1 MASLLETCCRA
12 VTCRCN
18 VVAPF
23 PVPPYASWTSMS
35 WLRRC
40 KILLTS
46 ATFESESTGL
56 SSRRR
61 LALNSGQRNRS
72 LTLSGPFVQPWDS
85 ACLRIFAWTT
95 LLSSKSSF
103 SSVFERSLEDFN
115 DRRRFPCVTSGASCD
130 PVLPSE
136 MPSSATMG
144 GRSHSTLSLE
154 ELLLE
159 LEVDKVEPDDSLE
172 SKCSASSCSGCED
185 CEDSDAFLFPW
196 LCRQKLQHCKKK
208 LYSAPIVT

>member
-1 MASLLETCCRA
+1 
-12 VTCRCN
+12 
-18 VVAPF
+18 
-23 PVPPYASWTSMS
+23 MS

-40 KILLTS
+40 KSLLRS
-46 ATFESESTGL
+46 ATFVSESTGL

-103 SSVFERSLEDFN
+103 WSVFEHSLDALEDFN
-115 DRRRFPCVTSGASCD
+115 DRRRLPCVTSGASCG
-130 PVLPSE
+130 PVS
-136 MPSSATMG
+136 PSSAAMG

-154 ELLLE
+154 EPLLELE

-172 SKCSASSCSGCED
+172 SKCSAASASSCFGCEHS
-185 CEDSDAFLFPW
+185 DSEDAFLFPMA
-196 LCRQKLQHCKKK
+196 LQ
-208 LYSAPIVT
+208 A